1 MKARVFPKL
10 DIPEDLYILEQFIG
24 HYDTVQEQIDFLK
37 YAKLELELHY
47 EALFEDDYDAL
58 DTKLY
63 NELAKVL
70 DKKIKLYEDIFQGG
84 EKRESRSTNENFG
97 LFNFDLEK
105 IKELAGKYRTEEAL
119 LYLKYVLKEFDR
131 EKRENNLLFLTREDI
146 EYSKKEFI
154 KLTNDEEYTNVNLWG
169 IGEKQKLAIENFEKN
184 ILNEIDFL
192 SEKNKV
198 LQKNTTTKI
207 IDEPMDYEEML
218 DTYFEYGKECY
229 LYTWKDEL
237 QFLTFEKKM
246 IDRYGDKIKQHTYQL
261 YNFISKKTNPI
272 EFIRCNVSQFIYQPN
287 NEKLKNEIIRIDNY
301 IKELEKLEYNTSD
314 EKNMNNIPED
324 ELEKYEEWQ
333 CYYIEKIKYE
343 ELVEWIDILRKNR
356 PGVTDYKYG
365 EIYQIEFKKVI
376 DFALNELNNYKD
388 KIFNLKNSTEV
399 NAIHKSTETKPKTLW
414 KMTKS
419 EFARFIQETYNANKK
434 DYKSLRDANNKLFEE
449 YEFED
454 KNWTK
459 EKCYDLV
466 RQT

>member
-1 MKARVFPKL
+1 
-10 DIPEDLYILEQFIG
+10 
-24 HYDTVQEQIDFLK
+24 
-37 YAKLELELHY
+37 
-47 EALFEDDYDAL
+47 
-58 DTKLY
+58 
-63 NELAKVL
+63 
-70 DKKIKLYEDIFQGG
+70 
-84 EKRESRSTNENFG
+84 
-97 LFNFDLEK
+97 
-105 IKELAGKYRTEEAL
+105 
-119 LYLKYVLKEFDR
+119 
-131 EKRENNLLFLTREDI
+131 
-146 EYSKKEFI
+146 
-154 KLTNDEEYTNVNLWG
+154 
-169 IGEKQKLAIENFEKN
+169 
-184 ILNEIDFL
+184 
-192 SEKNKV
+192 
-198 LQKNTTTKI
+198 
-207 IDEPMDYEEML
+207 
-218 DTYFEYGKECY
+218 
-229 LYTWKDEL
+229 
-237 QFLTFEKKM
+237 
-246 IDRYGDKIKQHTYQL
+246 
-261 YNFISKKTNPI
+261 
-272 EFIRCNVSQFIYQPN
+272 
-287 NEKLKNEIIRIDNY
+287 
-301 IKELEKLEYNTSD
+301 
-314 EKNMNNIPED
+314 MNNIPED

-365 EIYQIEFKKVI
+365 EFYQIEFKKVI